1 MSCRP
6 PRQSVSPSDARP
18 ARASGASTSR
28 SRSSEDAD
36 RVSSDAADESISDDS
51 PLFGRPRVVCHNEL
65 VEAAEVNER
74 AAAVST
80 YWAALYGEYAAG
92 LAGFLTK
99 VVGDREVAA
108 ELVQET
114 FVRAIRAEPVDQRF
128 VRRWLYRIASNLARD
143 HHRHRRLLRF
153 VPFSGIERGPSGIP
167 DPEIDLIHRALQA
180 LPAAQATTLLLHYDA
195 GFSRSEIAAMEG
207 ITEEAVKS
215 RLARG
220 RERFIREFERLG
232 RVDGR

>member
-1 MSCRP
+1 M
-6 PRQSVSPSDARP
+6 
-18 ARASGASTSR
+18 
-28 SRSSEDAD
+28 
-36 RVSSDAADESISDDS
+36 
-51 PLFGRPRVVCHNEL
+51 
-65 VEAAEVNER
+65 EAAEVNER
-74 AAAVST
+74 AAAVSS
-80 YWAALYGEYAAG
+80 YWAALYAEYAAG

-232 RVDGR
+232 GVDGR

>member
-1 MSCRP
+1 
-6 PRQSVSPSDARP
+6 
-18 ARASGASTSR
+18 
-28 SRSSEDAD
+28 
-36 RVSSDAADESISDDS
+36 
-51 PLFGRPRVVCHNEL
+51 
-65 VEAAEVNER
+65 VEAVEVNER
-74 AAAVST
+74 AAAVSS

-180 LPAAQATTLLLHYDA
+180 IPGTQATTLLLHYDA

>member
-1 MSCRP
+1 MSP
-6 PRQSVSPSDARP
+6 PTEAIGVTFRCTSGSGEGSFDAP
-18 ARASGASTSR
+18 LCGSTPR
-28 SRSSEDAD
+28 VAL
-36 RVSSDAADESISDDS
+36 VSSDAADELVSDES
-51 PLFGRPRVVCHNEL
+51 PLFGRPRVVSNDEL
-65 VEAAEVNER
+65 AEAAEVNER
-74 AAAVST
+74 AAAVSS

-92 LAGFLTK
+92 LVGFLTK

-232 RVDGR
+232 GVDGR